1 MLFNKILKVINPT
14 KLPTKERF
22 DDPILNETYKNLTEA
37 DIAIV
42 IRTHRIKELVAE
54 RDERLKYR
62 STNPTSF
69 DDWINDN
76 PETQGTYE
84 GWADANP
91 EAYNPTSDN

>member
-14 KLPTKERF
+14 KSPTKERF
-22 DDPILNETYKNLTEA
+22 DDPILNETYKNMTPA

-42 IRTHRIKELVAE
+42 IRAHRIKKLVAE
-54 RDERLKYR
+54 RDERLKYTYNPR
-62 STNPTSF
+62 SF
-69 DDWINDN
+69 ADWVDDN
-76 PETQGTYE
+76 PGIQGTYE

>member
-22 DDPILNETYKNLTEA
+22 DDPILNKAYKNLTEA

-42 IRTHRIKELVAE
+42 MRARRIKELVVE
-54 RDERLKYR
+54 RDERLKYL
-62 STNPTSF
+62 SINPMSF
-69 DDWINDN
+69 ADWVDDN
-76 PETQGTYE
+76 PKIQGTYE

-91 EAYNPTSDN
+91 EMYNTTSDN